1 MRKNAQQGWGWAEKT
16 NAVEEA
22 LLEWIQI
29 IKVEKQVA
37 DYTAHINNN
46 AASRNTGGKAE

>member
-16 NAVEEA
+16 KAVEEA

-29 IKVEKQVA
+29 IKVEKKKVA
-37 DYTAHINNN
+37 D
-46 AASRNTGGKAE
+46 